1 MKGGPIIK
9 DHWTIS
15 ELADELE
22 VTRRTIRYHLQQIGG
37 GQEKNASGMIIISA
51 DERQALL
58 LRIKGEEIK
67 EDISRKMDTKNERIK
82 KLNEAVHYLKQLLEA
97 EKISTQQK
105 TQELDRLT
113 SILEEKD
120 QQLAQYKQ
128 QQQFLQEQLTSQL
141 QLLDQEQQLHLHT
154 KSELDR
160 SRQSQLALE
169 EEIQSKDDRSWWQR
183 LFLP

>member
-1 MKGGPIIK
+1 
-9 DHWTIS
+9 
-15 ELADELE
+15 
-22 VTRRTIRYHLQQIGG
+22 
-37 GQEKNASGMIIISA
+37 MIIISA

-58 LRIKGEEIK
+58 LRIKEKKLKKILVGKWTQKWAYQEIK
-67 EDISRKMDTKNERIK
+67 WSRSLFKTIIRSR
-82 KLNEAVHYLKQLLEA
+82 
-97 EKISTQQK
+97 KISTQQK

-183 LFLP
+183 LFLPWELINQYGFLITDWAENQNYCILL